1 MGVRCHHPYPYG
13 VPCLHPNGM
22 AIIMCPG
29 GGYGGLAM
37 KHEGHDMA
45 PWFNTQGITYAV
57 LKYRMPNGHHEV
69 PLSDAE
75 QAIRMVREHAAEWG
89 VISSACRHHGRFCRR
104 PSGSF
109 GLPHYTAVTRP
120 VPTSRSCSIR

>member
-1 MGVRCHHPYPYG
+1 MSPPLPLRCTLPP
-13 VPCLHPNGM
+13 HPNGM

-57 LKYRMPNGHHEV
+57 LKYRMPNGHHEC
-69 PLSDAE
+69 PFPMPNKPSAWY
-75 QAIRMVREHAAEWG
+75 ANMPGEWG
-89 VISSACRHHGRFCRR
+89 VILS
-104 PSGSF
+104 
-109 GLPHYTAVTRP
+109 V
-120 VPTSRSCSIR
+120 